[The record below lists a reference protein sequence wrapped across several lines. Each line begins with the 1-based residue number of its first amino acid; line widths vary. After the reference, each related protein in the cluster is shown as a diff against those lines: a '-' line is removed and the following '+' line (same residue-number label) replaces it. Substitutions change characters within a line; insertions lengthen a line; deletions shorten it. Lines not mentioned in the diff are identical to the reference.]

1 MKTRTSKQKLSELFQ
16 MHDSKYR
23 LFLAISNAYNA
34 YRNKNLMKHAEV
46 LHKLFNIDFSKGDA
60 VGFFLAQST
69 QTINKVLES
78 LRPLCSSNI
87 DPNSI
92 LPKELSA
99 LTFSDDNNK
108 YINTCLP
115 QILINAQQ
123 SYKMIEADNPEI
135 AQTNPEF
142 TTLNYTQSLKK
153 LDVNI
158 ESIRSN
164 LSKEIN
170 DDIILSLK
178 KEMTLSLD
186 EEKLI
191 GSFLEV
197 VLKHINEEIELLRKE
212 CLLVI
217 FHVNQI
223 NFDDIKKS
231 IKSSMGLT
239 KEQDEMLP
247 LKSYISLLLNNIQL
261 RAKLSNKNELTELSI
276 EKLVS
281 EFTNLIKTAGIKQQA
296 IALTQESV
304 TIEAKISDDSK
315 KQKLHKIL
323 IPFCE
328 KESTIFQEMSQ
339 NAFDG
344 FFYKLKENLNS
355 NQSDNA
361 YNKIYDILLD
371 SSITPDNE
379 LLLKLMHKHANLLA
393 KQRELTARDS
403 VVFDMDEIPD
413 SNSSP
418 LSTEVE
424 EIPDHDISEHLNNL
438 LPLYEKILSE
448 ESVLESDFSPTTYSD
463 QKHVKFRPD
472 DGIKIPQIEVS
483 EKQDNHSENQSEVK
497 EITNTPKQTTSKSIK
512 SIATAYPVE
521 KEHEVFE
528 NEHEASTSFDDYQ
541 TKQAEVQQRVM
552 EAKFRLEIA
561 EYEQANLTLDRKVK
575 QLNIENTE
583 LNKVNTNITK
593 DNLTLKNANTQL
605 NEAKIALE
613 SKVETLQNDNLKLN
627 ANNLELK
634 KWKTAHKDDL
644 KDFNNIK
651 ANNNQLLAKDII
663 RNFELF
669 YKDYRNH
676 ASKGFWGMAI
686 FASHGNAGREVA
698 SKFHAAFYSK
708 MNSLILDYTQPMTVI
723 ANTIKTAFKE
733 LIDQQ
738 ALLLSTSRHRA
749 HSFRTYLLAYHDYL
763 DAVATNN
770 LENTRGTIVQKNHAE
785 VYVADK
791 TINIENRYHATF
803 PPKVN
808 TKKSMEYRLQY
819 GKQ

>member
-1 MKTRTSKQKLSELFQ
+1 MR
-16 MHDSKYR
+16 DSKYR
-23 LFLAISNAYNA
+23 LFLAINNAYNA
-34 YRNKNLMKHAEV
+34 YRSKGLMKHAEALQTV
-46 LHKLFNIDFSKGDA
+46 FKIDFSKGDA
-60 VGFFLAQST
+60 VGFFVAQST
-69 QTINKVLES
+69 QVINKVLES

-87 DPNSI
+87 DSNLI

-197 VLKHINEEIELLRKE
+197 LLKHINEEIELLRKE

-223 NFDDIKKS
+223 NFDDIKTF

-239 KEQDEMLP
+239 KEQDEILP

-276 EKLVS
+276 EKFVS
-281 EFTNLIKTAGIKQQA
+281 EFINLIKTAGIKQQA
-296 IALTQESV
+296 IALAQESV

-315 KQKLHKIL
+315 KQKLHEIL
-323 IPFCE
+323 IPFC
-328 KESTIFQEMSQ
+328 KQESTILQDMSQ
-339 NAFDG
+339 NVFDG
-344 FFYKLKENLNS
+344 FFYKLKESLNS
-355 NQSDNA
+355 NQSNNA

-371 SSITPDNE
+371 TSITPDNE
-379 LLLKLMHKHANLLA
+379 LLLKLMRKHANLLA
-393 KQRELTARDS
+393 KQRALTSRDS
-403 VVFDMDEIPD
+403 VVFDMDEISD

-424 EIPDHDISEHLNNL
+424 EIPDHDISEHINNL
-438 LPLYEKILSE
+438 LPLYEKILSGE
-448 ESVLESDFSPTTYSD
+448 CVLEFDFSPTKYND
-463 QKHVKFRPD
+463 QKQVKFQPD

-483 EKQDNHSENQSEVK
+483 ENPENRREHQSEAK
-497 EITNTPKQTTSKSIK
+497 EILSEPQQTTAKSVR
-512 SIATAYPVE
+512 SIATADPVE
-521 KEHEVFE
+521 
-528 NEHEASTSFDDYQ
+528 NEQEASTSFDEYQ
-541 TKQAEVQQRVM
+541 TRQAEAQQRVL

-561 EYEQANLTLDRKVK
+561 EYEQANLTLDRKIK
-575 QLNIENTE
+575 QLNIEKTE
-583 LNKVNTNITK
+583 LNKVNTNITQ
-593 DNLTLKNANTQL
+593 DNLILKEANTQL
-605 NEAKIALE
+605 NEAKSALE
-613 SKVETLQNDNLKLN
+613 SKVKTLQNDNMQLN
-627 ANNLELK
+627 ANNLELNE
-634 KWKTAHKDDL
+634 WKTAHKDDL
-644 KDFNNIK
+644 KHINSLI
-651 ANNNQLLAKDII
+651 AANNQLLVKDVV
-663 RNFELF
+663 RNFDLF
-669 YKDYRNH
+669 YKDYRDNT
-676 ASKGFWGMAI
+676 SKGFLGI
-686 FASHGNAGREVA
+686 FASHGNDGRAVA
-698 SKFHAAFYSK
+698 KKFHTAFYSK
-708 MNSLILDYTQPMTVI
+708 MNSLILDYTQPPTVI
-723 ANTIKTAFKE
+723 INTIKTAFKE
-733 LIDQQ
+733 LIDNQ
-738 ALLLSTSRHRA
+738 ALLLSTSRYRA

-763 DAVATNN
+763 DAFVTNN
-770 LENTRGTIVQKNHAE
+770 LENTRGNIVQKNHAD

-791 TINIENRYHATF
+791 TITIKNRYDNTF
-803 PPKVN
+803 DIEPRKIKN
-808 TKKSMEYRLQY
+808 MEYRLQY